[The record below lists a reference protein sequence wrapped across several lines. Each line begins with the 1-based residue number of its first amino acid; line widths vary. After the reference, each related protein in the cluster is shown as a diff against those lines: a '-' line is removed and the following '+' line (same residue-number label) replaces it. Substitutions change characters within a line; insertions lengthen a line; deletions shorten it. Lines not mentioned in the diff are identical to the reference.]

1 MKKKIGLVDLFI
13 DEWHSNHLPGWIAE
27 AVRKDEFELAYAWEE
42 KPHPGR
48 IRSPTF
54 AVIATMAQL
63 RSMLG
68 SASVQRVS
76 HRAPPLVR

>member
-42 KPHPGR
+42 KPHPERKNLQQWCDEHGMTAAKS
-48 IRSPTF
+48 IEEVVENCD
-54 AVIATMAQL
+54 AI
-63 RSMLG
+63 
-68 SASVQRVS
+68 SVLHS
-76 HRAPPLVR
+76 H